1 MVFDLVFWLSI
12 MVWLWNQLARF
23 QPLTIQTFSLQNLRE
38 HGSPDRCNS
47 DPGYGGQTP
56 VLLHQPPLRLP
67 MSLRGWKVHMGW
79 WDTSGKVAKYN
90 NLRIQK
96 KFFIVQCT
104 MCTFTYKNGLF
115 LTLGSGTSSAW
126 NENLR
131 PLLNRNIPLISG
143 KYGLRNHFWP
153 GHDE

>member
-1 MVFDLVFWLSI
+1 MAQTLDMLRDNLPRLGKTFKKTQLLDISSFIWCFDYQSCYDCGT
-12 MVWLWNQLARF
+12 NRQD
-23 QPLTIQTFSLQNLRE
+23 PLTIQTFSLQNLRE

-67 MSLRGWKVHMGW
+67 LSLRGWKVHMGW

-96 KFFIVQCT
+96 KFSIVQCT
-104 MCTFTYKNGLF
+104 MCTFTY
-115 LTLGSGTSSAW
+115 
-126 NENLR
+126 
-131 PLLNRNIPLISG
+131 
-143 KYGLRNHFWP
+143 
-153 GHDE
+153 